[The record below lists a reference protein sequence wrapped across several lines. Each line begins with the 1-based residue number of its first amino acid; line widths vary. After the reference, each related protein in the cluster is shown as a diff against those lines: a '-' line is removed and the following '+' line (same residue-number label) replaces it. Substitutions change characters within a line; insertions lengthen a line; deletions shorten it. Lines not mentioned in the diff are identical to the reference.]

1 MLRSLFGVQHKQH
14 KYDKQAQLQNLTA
27 EQIVNLNPIEVSST
41 IDKETSGVQLPEQKR
56 RAMYTLLA
64 IKTAHKQRPDEK
76 ARQSAIN
83 RFLVTEGIRSNPE
96 LDSLI
101 SNATQEL
108 VEENNK
114 KLMDQIEMKSIEN
127 RLRILRGESPIPY
140 TEEEDTFCKLH
151 KGKLHKG
158 GKRKTRKSFRKN
170 ISKRNRRE
178 KTKKGR
184 KGSKVP
190 VKTQRRNLHRF

>member
-41 IDKETSGVQLPEQKR
+41 INKETSGVQLPEQKR

-64 IKTAHKQRPDEK
+64 IKTAHKKRPDEK

-83 RFLVTEGIRSNPE
+83 RFLVKEGIRSNPE

-101 SNATQEL
+101 SDATQEL
-108 VEENNK
+108 VEENK
-114 KLMDQIEMKSIEN
+114 KNLMDQIEMKSIKN

-151 KGKLHKG
+151 NIHKG